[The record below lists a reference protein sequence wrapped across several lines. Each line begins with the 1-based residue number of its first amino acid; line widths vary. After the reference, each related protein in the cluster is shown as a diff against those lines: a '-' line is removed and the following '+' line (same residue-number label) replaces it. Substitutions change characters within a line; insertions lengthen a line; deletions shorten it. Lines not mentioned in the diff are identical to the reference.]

1 MADKPR
7 RPILHLKLPSADPV
21 DEGAP
26 PLERKP
32 VRLTPIAPGRK
43 SVTVREF
50 IPPPKPQRAPR
61 LSRFEAP
68 QAPAAPKPRATFDWK
83 CKPCGKGFNVP
94 FEAADEDA
102 VRCPNCNARLGLA
115 RDFRADPPNLAK
127 VRARLVAKG

>member
-1 MADKPR
+1 MADKPP
-7 RPILHLKLPSADPV
+7 RPILHLKLPSAEPAED
-21 DEGAP
+21 GAP
-26 PLERKP
+26 LPERKR

-61 LSRFEAP
+61 PPRFEAP
-68 QAPAAPKPRATFDWK
+68 PPPKPVETFDWK
-83 CKPCGKGFNVP
+83 CKPCGKGFDVGV
-94 FEAADEDA
+94 ELGDEDA
-102 VRCPNCNARLGLA
+102 VRCPACNARLGLA